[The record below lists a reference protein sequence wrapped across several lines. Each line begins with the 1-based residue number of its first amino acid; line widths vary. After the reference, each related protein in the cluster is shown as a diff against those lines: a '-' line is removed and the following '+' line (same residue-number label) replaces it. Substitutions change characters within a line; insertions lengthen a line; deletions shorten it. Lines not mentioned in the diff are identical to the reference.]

1 MDNEAFKKSLIQLQP
16 GLQKVAESILNDADW
31 AADAVQ
37 DTVLKSW
44 DNRRR
49 MNRVNN
55 LEGYCVTAVRR
66 RCIDLLREQQPSIP
80 IDDEALMMADTVFDD
95 NFEERY
101 RQARALIDQ
110 LPVKQREIILM
121 KYEQEM
127 PNTEIEKALQ
137 ISSTNLYTILSR
149 AYKSLR
155 EAMDRQN
162 HNSHERE

>member
-16 GLQKVAESILNDADW
+16 GLQKVAESILNNADW

-37 DTVLKSW
+37 DTVLKIW

-49 MNRVNN
+49 MNRVGN
-55 LEGYCVTAVRR
+55 LEGYCVTAVKR
-66 RCIDLLREQQPSIP
+66 RCIDLLREQQPSVP
-80 IDDEALMMADTVFDD
+80 IDEEALMLADTAFDD

-101 RQARALIDQ
+101 QQARALIDQ
-110 LPVKQREIILM
+110 LPEKQREIILM

-127 PNTEIEKALQ
+127 PNAEIEKALQ

-149 AYKSLR
+149 AYKTLR

-162 HNSHERE
+162 HNNHERG

>member
-37 DTVLKSW
+37 DTVLKIW
-44 DNRRR
+44 DNRRQ

-55 LEGYCVTAVRR
+55 LEGYCITAVKR
-66 RCIDLLREQQPSIP
+66 RCIDLLREQQPSVP
-80 IDDEALMMADTVFDD
+80 IDEEAFMLADIIFDD
-95 NFEERY
+95 SFEERY

-110 LPVKQREIILM
+110 LPEKQREIILM

-149 AYKSLR
+149 AYKTLR

>member
-37 DTVLKSW
+37 DTLLKIW
-44 DNRRR
+44 DHRRR
-49 MNRVNN
+49 MSRVNN
-55 LEGYCVTAVRR
+55 LEGYCVAAVKR
-66 RCIDLLREQQPSIP
+66 RCIDLLREQQPSVP
-80 IDDEALMMADTVFDD
+80 IDEEALIQADTTFDD
-95 NFEERY
+95 SFEERY

-110 LPVKQREIILM
+110 LPEM

-149 AYKSLR
+149 AYKTLR

>member
-1 MDNEAFKKSLIQLQP
+1 
-16 GLQKVAESILNDADW
+16 
-31 AADAVQ
+31 
-37 DTVLKSW
+37 
-44 DNRRR
+44 
-49 MNRVNN
+49 
-55 LEGYCVTAVRR
+55 
-66 RCIDLLREQQPSIP
+66 
-80 IDDEALMMADTVFDD
+80 VFDD

-127 PNTEIEKALQ
+127 PNAEIEKALQ

-155 EAMDRQN
+155 EAMDREKPQQ
-162 HNSHERE
+162 S

>member
-37 DTVLKSW
+37 DTVLKIW

-149 AYKSLR
+149 AYKTLR

>member
-1 MDNEAFKKSLIQLQP
+1 MDNEAFKKRIIQLQP
-16 GLQKVAESILNDADW
+16 GLQKVAESILNDADR

-37 DTVLKSW
+37 DTVLKIW

-49 MNRVNN
+49 MNRVSN
-55 LEGYCVTAVRR
+55 LEGYCVTAVKRH
-66 RCIDLLREQQPSIP
+66 CIDLLREQQPSIP
-80 IDDEALMMADTVFDD
+80 IDDEALMIADMVFDD

-127 PNTEIEKALQ
+127 PNAEIEKALQ

-155 EAMDRQN
+155 EAMDREKPQQ
-162 HNSHERE
+162 S

>member
-1 MDNEAFKKSLIQLQP
+1 MDNEAFKKRIIQLQP
-16 GLQKVAESILNDADW
+16 GLQKVAESILNDADR

-37 DTVLKSW
+37 DTVLKIW

-49 MNRVNN
+49 MNRVSN
-55 LEGYCVTAVRR
+55 LEGYCVTTVKRH
-66 RCIDLLREQQPSIP
+66 CIDLLREQQPSIP
-80 IDDEALMMADTVFDD
+80 IDDEALMIADTVFDD

-127 PNTEIEKALQ
+127 PNAEIEKALQ

-155 EAMDRQN
+155 EAMDREKPQQ
-162 HNSHERE
+162 S

>member
-37 DTVLKSW
+37 DTVLKIW

-49 MNRVNN
+49 MNRVGN
-55 LEGYCVTAVRR
+55 LEGYCVTAVKR
-66 RCIDLLREQQPSIP
+66 RCIDLLREQQPSVP
-80 IDDEALMMADTVFDD
+80 IDEEALMLADTAFDD

-101 RQARALIDQ
+101 QQARALIDQ
-110 LPVKQREIILM
+110 LPEKQREIILM
-121 KYEQEM
+121 KYEQEK
-127 PNTEIEKALQ
+127 PNAEIEKALQ

-149 AYKSLR
+149 AYKTLR

-162 HNSHERE
+162 HNNHERG

>member
-1 MDNEAFKKSLIQLQP
+1 MI
-16 GLQKVAESILNDADW
+16 
-31 AADAVQ
+31 
-37 DTVLKSW
+37 
-44 DNRRR
+44 
-49 MNRVNN
+49 
-55 LEGYCVTAVRR
+55 
-66 RCIDLLREQQPSIP
+66 
-80 IDDEALMMADTVFDD
+80 ADTVFDD

-127 PNTEIEKALQ
+127 PNAEIEKALQ

-155 EAMDRQN
+155 EAMDREKPQQ
-162 HNSHERE
+162 S

>member
-1 MDNEAFKKSLIQLQP
+1 MDNEAFKKRIIQLQP
-16 GLQKVAESILNDADW
+16 GLQKVAENILNDADR

-37 DTVLKSW
+37 DTVLKIW

-49 MNRVNN
+49 MNRVSN
-55 LEGYCVTAVRR
+55 LEGYCVTAVKR
-66 RCIDLLREQQPSIP
+66 RCIDLLREQQPSVP
-80 IDDEALMMADTVFDD
+80 IDEEAFMLADTTFDES
-95 NFEERY
+95 FEERY

-127 PNTEIEKALQ
+127 PNAEIEKALQ

-155 EAMDRQN
+155 EAMDREKPQQ
-162 HNSHERE
+162 S

>member
-1 MDNEAFKKSLIQLQP
+1 MSTT
-16 GLQKVAESILNDADW
+16 W
-31 AADAVQ
+31 
-37 DTVLKSW
+37 
-44 DNRRR
+44 
-49 MNRVNN
+49 
-55 LEGYCVTAVRR
+55 
-66 RCIDLLREQQPSIP
+66 LREQQPSVP
-80 IDDEALMMADTVFDD
+80 IDEEALIQADTTFDD
-95 NFEERY
+95 SFEERY

-110 LPVKQREIILM
+110 LPERQREIILM

-162 HNSHERE
+162 NNCHERG

>member
-37 DTVLKSW
+37 DTVLKIW
-44 DNRRR
+44 DNRRQ

-55 LEGYCVTAVRR
+55 LEGYCITAVKR
-66 RCIDLLREQQPSIP
+66 RCIDLLREQQPSVP
-80 IDDEALMMADTVFDD
+80 IDEEAFMLADTIFDD
-95 NFEERY
+95 SFEERY

-127 PNTEIEKALQ
+127 PNAEIEKALQ

-162 HNSHERE
+162 NNSHERG

>member
-37 DTVLKSW
+37 DTLLKIW
-44 DNRRR
+44 DHRRR

-55 LEGYCVTAVRR
+55 LEGYCVTAVKR
-66 RCIDLLREQQPSIP
+66 RCIDLLREQQPSVP
-80 IDDEALMMADTVFDD
+80 IDEEALIQADTTFDD
-95 NFEERY
+95 SFEERY

-110 LPVKQREIILM
+110 LPERQREIILM

-149 AYKSLR
+149 AYKTLR

>member
-1 MDNEAFKKSLIQLQP
+1 MDNEAFKKRIIQLQP
-16 GLQKVAESILNDADW
+16 GLQKVAESILNDADR

-37 DTVLKSW
+37 DTVLKIW

-49 MNRVNN
+49 MNRVSN
-55 LEGYCVTAVRR
+55 LEGYCVTAVKR

-80 IDDEALMMADTVFDD
+80 IDDEALMIADTVFDD

-127 PNTEIEKALQ
+127 PNAEIEKALQ

-155 EAMDRQN
+155 EAMDRKKPLQ
-162 HNSHERE
+162 S